1 MTIDPL
7 IFGVAL
13 AGLGILLLL
22 RVRLEVRLASLVYA
36 ISQHSGGPLRGAAEQ
51 LGALHAT
58 LEGVIRQVERLA
70 AVERSLLEVEEG
82 VGKLVSTLLGRGGGQ
97 LGERWME
104 AHLGWLP
111 EDWIRE
117 RVRMGGGEVE
127 FALVLPGG
135 LLVPLDSKLV
145 APELVSAWEAADEVA
160 RREVERRLVRSVRE
174 RAQEIARRYLV
185 DPSCAGFG
193 VAAVPD
199 SLYAL
204 CRSAL
209 RDLVSDRVV
218 LVPYTL
224 LAPFAASL
232 YLLGRRMGLGRLGQ
246 EERRLGAVRDAV
258 RAAVQELERMGQ
270 EVTTV
275 SNQRARALEHLRQ
288 ASLALE
294 LEVGGRENH
303 TEEGGP

>member
-1 MTIDPL
+1 
-7 IFGVAL
+7 
-13 AGLGILLLL
+13 
-22 RVRLEVRLASLVYA
+22 
-36 ISQHSGGPLRGAAEQ
+36 
-51 LGALHAT
+51 
-58 LEGVIRQVERLA
+58 
-70 AVERSLLEVEEG
+70 
-82 VGKLVSTLLGRGGGQ
+82 
-97 LGERWME
+97 
-104 AHLGWLP
+104 
-111 EDWIRE
+111 
-117 RVRMGGGEVE
+117 MGGGEVE

-145 APELVSAWEAADEVA
+145 APELVSAWEAADEGT

-174 RAQEIARRYLV
+174 RAQEIAQRYLV

-199 SLYAL
+199 PVYAL

-209 RDLVSDRVV
+209 RDLVSDRVL

-232 YLLGRRMGLGRLGQ
+232 YLLGQRMGLGRL
-246 EERRLGAVRDAV
+246 ERKERVLGTVRDAV

-270 EVTTV
+270 EVATV
-275 SNQRARALEHLRQ
+275 SNQRMRALEHLRR

-294 LEVGGRENH
+294 PEVGGGEH
-303 TEEGGP
+303 HGEEGEP

>member
-1 MTIDPL
+1 MTVDPL
-7 IFGVAL
+7 IFGMAL

-22 RVRLEVRLASLVYA
+22 LVRLEIRLAGLASA
-36 ISQHSGGPLRGAAEQ
+36 ISQHSGDPLRRTAEQ

-58 LEGVIRQVERLA
+58 LEGVTRQVERLVM
-70 AVERSLLEVEEG
+70 VERSLLEVEED
-82 VGKLVSTLLGRGGGQ
+82 VGKLVSALLGRGGGR

-104 AHLGWLP
+104 AHLSWLP
-111 EDWIRE
+111 EGWIRE

-145 APELVSAWEAADEVA
+145 APELLSAWEAADEVA

-174 RAQEIARRYLV
+174 RAQEIAQRYLL

-193 VAAVPD
+193 VAVVPD
-199 SLYAL
+199 PVYAL

-224 LAPFAASL
+224 LAPFVASL
-232 YLLGRRMGLGRLGQ
+232 YLLGQRMGLGGLGQ
-246 EERRLGAVRDAV
+246 GERRLGAVRDAV
-258 RAAVQELERMGQ
+258 RAAERELERMGP
-270 EVTTV
+270 EVAAV
-275 SNQRARALEHLRQ
+275 SNQRVRALEHLRQ
-288 ASLALE
+288 ASRALE
-294 LEVGGRENH
+294 PKVGGAENRM
-303 TEEGGP
+303 EEGEP

>member
-1 MTIDPL
+1 MAIDPL
-7 IFGVAL
+7 IVGILL

-22 RVRLEVRLASLVYA
+22 LVRLEVRLASFVSAL
-36 ISQHSGGPLRGAAEQ
+36 SPQPRDPLQGNAER

-58 LEGVIRQVERLA
+58 LEAVNRQVERLA
-70 AVERSLLEVEEG
+70 AVERSVQEVEEG

-104 AHLGWLP
+104 GHLGWLP
-111 EDWIRE
+111 EGWVRQ
-117 RVRMGGGEVE
+117 RVRMGSGEVE

-145 APELVSAWEAADEVA
+145 APELVSAWEAADAET

-174 RAQEIARRYLV
+174 RAQEIAQRYLV

-199 SLYAL
+199 PVYAL

-209 RDLVSDRVV
+209 RDLVSDRVL

-232 YLLGRRMGLGRLGQ
+232 YLLGQRMGLGRLGR
-246 EERRLGAVRDAV
+246 EERVLGTVRDAV

-270 EVTTV
+270 EVATV
-275 SNQRARALEHLRQ
+275 SNQRMRALEHLRR

-294 LEVGGRENH
+294 PEVGGGEH
-303 TEEGGP
+303 HGEEGEP